1 MVGRLLPTSGWHGF
15 AGAVRGAHGIQEK
28 RDAAEAGSVGAGYGF
43 HGGSF
48 FRVIDVVVSTAPAV
62 RLPGSAQG
70 SDFKVLLIGTAEPET

>member
-1 MVGRLLPTSGWHGF
+1 MASPAPCEGHTGGQDK
-15 AGAVRGAHGIQEK
+15 G
-28 RDAAEAGSVGAGYGF
+28 DAAKAGSVGAGYGF

-48 FRVIDVVVSTAPAV
+48 FGVIDNLVVAIASAV